1 MVGEEKAS
9 SRSGGEGER
18 VFGGAGA
25 GGAGDDDADRNRDG
39 TRRRTGR
46 GSPWVHEERGERRE
60 AAGGGGGE
68 EGKPVGLLNIDS
80 NHVSSAIHLAAIERR
95 YNEVTNTQLWEHA
108 NNHTGTKGRMEER
121 HMMEIL
127 SAMELEK
134 VPGASSG
141 DALAILEHLRG
152 KEGYKGQGWY
162 WECQCGWKKFEK
174 TERGVVRIEG
184 S

>member
-1 MVGEEKAS
+1 MVGEEKTS

-80 NHVSSAIHLAAIERR
+80 NHVSAAIHLAAIERG

-152 KEGYKGQGWY
+152 KEGCKGQGWY

>member
-1 MVGEEKAS
+1 
-9 SRSGGEGER
+9 
-18 VFGGAGA
+18 
-25 GGAGDDDADRNRDG
+25 
-39 TRRRTGR
+39 
-46 GSPWVHEERGERRE
+46 
-60 AAGGGGGE
+60 
-68 EGKPVGLLNIDS
+68 
-80 NHVSSAIHLAAIERR
+80 VSSAIHLAAIERG

-108 NNHTGTKGRMEER
+108 NNHTGTKGRMEKR

>member
-1 MVGEEKAS
+1 MVGEEKTS

-46 GSPWVHEERGERRE
+46 GSPWVHEERGELRE

-80 NHVSSAIHLAAIERR
+80 NHVSAAIHLAAIERG

-108 NNHTGTKGRMEER
+108 NNHTGTKGRVEKR
-121 HMMEIL
+121 HMIEIL

-152 KEGYKGQGWY
+152 R
-162 WECQCGWKKFEK
+162 
-174 TERGVVRIEG
+174 RGAKARDGNG
-184 S
+184 SASADGRNSRRPREEWCE